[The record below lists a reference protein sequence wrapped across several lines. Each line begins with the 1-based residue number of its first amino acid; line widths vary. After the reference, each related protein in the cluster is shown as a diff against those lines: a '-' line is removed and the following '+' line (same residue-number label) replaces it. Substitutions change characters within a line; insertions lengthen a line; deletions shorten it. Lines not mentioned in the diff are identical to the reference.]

1 MNKVENK
8 RSDCPV
14 NTALEV
20 WGDKWSLLILRD
32 VILGGVKNY
41 NDFLNSGEGIST
53 NILASRLLS
62 LEKKNLLVKNK
73 EGRKIEYLPT
83 ENTRKLVP
91 SLIEIILWGM
101 YFDEEV
107 EICKVDL
114 LYQLLDSNFE
124 DVPEYGEQP
133 SSIIPLRNWIEENK
147 EKVKKLVYENVIIK

>member
-62 LEKKNLLVKNK
+62 LEEKNLLVKNK

>member
-62 LEKKNLLVKNK
+62 LEEKNLLVKNK

-114 LYQLLDSNFE
+114 LYQLLDSNFK